1 MLRSHPADATHIQRV
16 AVPTPHNGIPLKRF
30 FTAIAIVLKLHTE
43 VATTRWPST
52 TPCSLLCRRPT
63 IN

>member
-1 MLRSHPADATHIQRV
+1 V

-52 TPCSLLCRRPT
+52 TPCSLPPPYH
-63 IN
+63 